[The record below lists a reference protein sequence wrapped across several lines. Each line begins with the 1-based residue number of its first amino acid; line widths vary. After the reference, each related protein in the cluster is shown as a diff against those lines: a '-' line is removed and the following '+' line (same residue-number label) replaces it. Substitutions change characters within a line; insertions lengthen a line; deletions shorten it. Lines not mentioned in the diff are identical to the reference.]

1 MTKKWLLLIPAGI
14 ILSACN
20 SAAPTTSVPQ
30 SQAAPTAVVGAP
42 TPSVKAAMSYAPAD
56 LSDQQLDKD
65 MAAADKEL
73 SSLEKDS
80 TGVDL
85 SFNDTPID
93 VNK

>member
-20 SAAPTTSVPQ
+20 GATPTTSAPQ
-30 SQAAPTAVVGAP
+30 TQAAPTEVMGAP
-42 TPSVKAAMSYAPAD
+42 TVKAAMSYAPTD

-65 MAAADKEL
+65 VAAADKEL
-73 SSLEKDS
+73 SGLEKDS
-80 TGVDL
+80 AGVDV

-93 VNK
+93 VNI